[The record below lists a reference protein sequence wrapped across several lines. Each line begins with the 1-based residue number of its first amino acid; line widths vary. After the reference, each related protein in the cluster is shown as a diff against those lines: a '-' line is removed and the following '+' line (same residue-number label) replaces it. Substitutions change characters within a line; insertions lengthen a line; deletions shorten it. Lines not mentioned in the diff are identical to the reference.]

1 MKKMKKILLTL
12 TVIGLVFTSC
22 EKDKPIATNI
32 TINFTHTVD
41 GSDLITNS
49 MIYTNE
55 AGEDYNVQTLKYLIS
70 DITLHA
76 ENGSSIQLDEVHF
89 INIFDESTFS
99 FTYNDVPNNNYTSI
113 SYRMGFDTT
122 KNISNLYVNENYHT
136 AMAWPDMMGG
146 GYHYMKL
153 EGDFNDSLS
162 GYGTHTGGTMGM
174 DYSFN
179 NIDDISLIVTDD
191 LGNVDVNINMEINN
205 WYKTPNQI
213 EFSTYGMGIMGN
225 MQMQMD
231 LKQNGMTDV
240 FSISVNK

>member
-1 MKKMKKILLTL
+1 
-12 TVIGLVFTSC
+12 
-22 EKDKPIATNI
+22 
-32 TINFTHTVD
+32 
-41 GSDLITNS
+41 
-49 MIYTNE
+49 
-55 AGEDYNVQTLKYLIS
+55 
-70 DITLHA
+70 
-76 ENGSSIQLDEVHF
+76 
-89 INIFDESTFS
+89 
-99 FTYNDVPNNNYTSI
+99 
-113 SYRMGFDTT
+113 
-122 KNISNLYVNENYHT
+122 
-136 AMAWPDMMGG
+136 
-146 GYHYMKL
+146 MKL

-213 EFSTYGMGIMGN
+213 EFSTYGMGIMVN

-231 LKQNGMTDV
+231 LKQNGMIDV

>member
-1 MKKMKKILLTL
+1 MKKILLTL

-22 EKDKPIATNI
+22 EKDKPISTDL

-70 DITLHA
+70 DIILHA
-76 ENGSSIQLDEVHF
+76 ENGSSIQLDKVHF
-89 INIFDESTFS
+89 INFFDESTFS

-153 EGDFNDSLS
+153 EGDFNDSLN

-225 MQMQMD
+225 MQMQMN